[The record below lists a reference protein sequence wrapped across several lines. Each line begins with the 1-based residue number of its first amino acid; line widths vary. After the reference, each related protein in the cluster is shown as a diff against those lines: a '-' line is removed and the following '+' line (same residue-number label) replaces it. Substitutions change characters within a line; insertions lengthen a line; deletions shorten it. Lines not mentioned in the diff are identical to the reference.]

1 MKKEKCNA
9 IMIRENENHLYF
21 FCKMLRNLKQD
32 YSRILVNFKSSRCYC
47 FDFFFKKWNI
57 YAWCGFYTVNF
68 RRLKQMFLSKS
79 LYHTEDIDSLKSNKK
94 RYFTSRKNIF
104 SSGSLKIANLVML
117 WTNLCPF

>member
-1 MKKEKCNA
+1 MKIIFTSFAKCSEILNKT
-9 IMIRENENHLYF
+9 IREYWLISNH
-21 FCKMLRNLKQD
+21 QD
-32 YSRILVNFKSSRCYC
+32 VIVS
-47 FDFFFKKWNI
+47 FFFKKKRNI

-94 RYFTSRKNIF
+94 RYFTSRKKIF